1 MKLRLSFS
9 TVSMWRNG
17 DVDGAI
23 DALMGKYREPTDA
36 MKFGSFMHKQWEQE
50 VNNTQCLPTLFG
62 GARINEPKTEQYY
75 CVQLDDWLWLCGVI
89 DLEYKTDDGRTI
101 LVDYKTGN
109 SNANHYSNSLQAG
122 CYKILRPNAELFVF
136 KHFNQYTEN
145 VTSSIVHLTNTLEAH
160 TMQKIISTAY
170 EMAYE
175 LDKRGMPDFDNY
187 ERKPK
192 NETK

>member
-9 TVSMWRNG
+9 TVNMWRNG

-50 VNNTQCLPTLFG
+50 VNDTQCLPTVFG
-62 GARINEPKTEQYY
+62 GASIKEPKTEKYY

-136 KHFNQYTEN
+136 KHYNQYTEN
-145 VTSSIVHLTNTLEAH
+145 VTSSIVHLTDNLEAH

-170 EMAYE
+170 EIAFE

-187 ERKPK
+187 ERKRK

>member
-1 MKLRLSFS
+1 
-9 TVSMWRNG
+9 MWRNG

-36 MKFGSFMHKQWEQE
+36 MTFGSFMHKQWEQE
-50 VNNTQCLPTLFG
+50 VHHTQCLPTVFG

-75 CVQLDDWLWLCGVI
+75 CVQLDDWIWLCGVI

-136 KHFNQYTEN
+136 KHYNQYTEN
-145 VTSSIVHLTNTLEAH
+145 VTSSIVHLTYNLEAH
-160 TMQKIISTAY
+160 TMHKIITTAY

-187 ERKPK
+187 ERKRK

>member
-17 DVDGAI
+17 NVDGAI
-23 DALMGKYREPTDA
+23 DALMGNYPKPTDA
-36 MKFGSFMHKQWEQE
+36 MKFGTFMHEQWEKE
-50 VNNTQCLPTLFG
+50 VIETQCLPKLFG
-62 GARINEPKTEQYY
+62 GTKINEPMAEKYH

-109 SNANHYSNSLQAG
+109 ANANHYSNSLQAG

-136 KHFNQYTEN
+136 KHYNQYTGN
-145 VTSSIVHLTNTLEAH
+145 VTSSIVHLTTELEAH
-160 TMQKIISTAY
+160 TMQKILSTAY
-170 EMAYE
+170 AIADE
-175 LDKRGMPDFDNY
+175 LAKRGMGDFDNY
-187 ERKPK
+187 ERKRK